1 MTTIHKSATVPFSA
15 EQMYGLVNDI
25 DAYQDFLPW
34 CVDSRVLCRGEAQL
48 TASLSFAA
56 GNIRQTLTTEN
67 RMQPERR
74 IDVRLLSGP
83 FRHLSGSWQLEPAG
97 DKSCHISLQ
106 MDFEF
111 RNKII
116 QLALD
121 KVFSRIIN
129 SLIESFTDRAH
140 QIYGSQ

>member
-1 MTTIHKSATVPFSA
+1 MITINKSATVPFSA

-34 CVDSRVLCRGEAQL
+34 CVGSKVLSRGEEQL

-67 RMQPERR
+67 KMQPGRR

-83 FRHLSGSWQLEPAG
+83 FRHLSGRWQLDPAG
-97 DKSCHISLQ
+97 DKNCYISLQ

-111 RNKII
+111 KNKIVQI
-116 QLALD
+116 ALD

-129 SLIESFTDRAH
+129 SLIEAFTERAH
-140 QIYGSQ
+140 QIYGGS